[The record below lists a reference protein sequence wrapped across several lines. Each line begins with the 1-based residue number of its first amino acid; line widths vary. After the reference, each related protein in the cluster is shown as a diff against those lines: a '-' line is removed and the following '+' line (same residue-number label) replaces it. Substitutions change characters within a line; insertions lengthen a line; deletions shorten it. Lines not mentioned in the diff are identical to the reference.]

1 MKVELELIY
10 EHNQKRRRKINREK
24 NAYKYISK
32 ILFKEAYKLYS
43 LVLKGFPDFMVI
55 SSNNNV
61 VPAGFY
67 EIKLQKCNSKRK
79 RSKNKDKLNLSKAQE
94 YLLSR
99 MAQVFPTFLIL
110 ICEDGTF
117 KVYKIKNIKTD
128 LSKNVI
134 YTNNFR
140 RDKHASRVLSKT
152 S

>member
-10 EHNQKRRRKINREK
+10 ENNQKRRRKINREK
-24 NAYKYISK
+24 NAYRHVSK

-55 SSNNNV
+55 SSDI

-67 EIKLQKCNSKRK
+67 EVKLQKCNSKRK
-79 RSKNKDKLNLSKAQE
+79 RSKNLNLSKAQE

-99 MAQVFPTFLIL
+99 MAQVFPTFLIVV
-110 ICEDGTF
+110 CEDGTF
-117 KVYKIKNIKTD
+117 KVYRIKNIETD
-128 LSKNVI
+128 LSKNVV

-140 RDKHASRVLSKT
+140 SYRHEGRVFSKT